1 MKISLKAARITA
13 GLTQD
18 EVAELLGVHVQTYRK
33 LEENPN
39 LATIEQ
45 AKKLSDRLNVPYDD
59 IFFAE

>member
-13 GLTQD
+13 GMTQN

>member
-13 GLTQD
+13 GMTQD